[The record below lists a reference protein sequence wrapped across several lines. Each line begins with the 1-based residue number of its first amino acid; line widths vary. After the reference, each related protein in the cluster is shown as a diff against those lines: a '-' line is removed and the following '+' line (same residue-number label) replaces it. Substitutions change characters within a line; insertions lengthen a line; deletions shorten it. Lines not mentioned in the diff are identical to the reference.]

1 MKIPKIKMP
10 RFKMPAKKWIVFSIV
25 SASSAVLALVC
36 LVLFSSSGKS
46 LRSQQAASVWA
57 GDSGQKYAQISVFA
71 PSDGGLDTGKI
82 MGFRQKVTEAT
93 ADTTAKNVVN
103 PYVDAW
109 SARGT
114 VSISGDHGSTD
125 ASVTATGGDFFVFHP
140 LDLVSGSYY
149 SDDDLMKD
157 RVLLDEELAWK
168 LFGGTD
174 LAGMYVS
181 IGGKPFVVAG
191 VVSREDDKYD
201 KAAYSGGAG
210 LYMPYNTYA
219 ALTSSPS
226 QAPGGGAAGTTG
238 TGTGTGTG
246 AGAGTAA
253 GGGAAQTPAQK
264 PGITCYEIVM
274 PNPVTAFASGLAAK
288 ELNADGKY
296 AVIDNSARFGA
307 RQVFNNV
314 IKNAGKRAM
323 RTDAIG
329 YPYWENAA
337 RLAENRAGFF
347 LLMEL
352 IFWLCPI
359 VFAVIVLVVLF
370 KYLKKRAKIKFV
382 DLKDRYD
389 NRTLFPHMKGSD
401 EDGGTDA

>member
-1 MKIPKIKMP
+1 
-10 RFKMPAKKWIVFSIV
+10 
-25 SASSAVLALVC
+25 
-36 LVLFSSSGKS
+36 
-46 LRSQQAASVWA
+46 
-57 GDSGQKYAQISVFA
+57 
-71 PSDGGLDTGKI
+71 
-82 MGFRQKVTEAT
+82 
-93 ADTTAKNVVN
+93 
-103 PYVDAW
+103 
-109 SARGT
+109 
-114 VSISGDHGSTD
+114 
-125 ASVTATGGDFFVFHP
+125 
-140 LDLVSGSYY
+140 
-149 SDDDLMKD
+149 
-157 RVLLDEELAWK
+157 
-168 LFGGTD
+168 
-174 LAGMYVS
+174 
-181 IGGKPFVVAG
+181 
-191 VVSREDDKYD
+191 
-201 KAAYSGGAG
+201 
-210 LYMPYNTYA
+210 
-219 ALTSSPS
+219 
-226 QAPGGGAAGTTG
+226 
-238 TGTGTGTG
+238 
-246 AGAGTAA
+246 
-253 GGGAAQTPAQK
+253 
-264 PGITCYEIVM
+264 M

-296 AVIDNSARFGA
+296 AFIDNSARFGA